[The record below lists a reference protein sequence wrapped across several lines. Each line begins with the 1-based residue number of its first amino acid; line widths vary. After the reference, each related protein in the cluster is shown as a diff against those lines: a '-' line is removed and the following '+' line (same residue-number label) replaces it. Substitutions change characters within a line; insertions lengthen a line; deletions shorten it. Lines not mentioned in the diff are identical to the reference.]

1 MLYFTRLLN
10 PALLKLSAMKKLII
24 AFFLIAGCAGYAQ
37 MGQPSSYYV
46 LDRGHS
52 EMDFSIKWMN
62 RGKVK
67 GTFDNVAGAFYYD
80 PQKPESLSGTLKIN
94 MKTLSTGIQLR
105 DGVLMKDWF
114 DTSAHPFAYFESLPV
129 TKQDKPGTIKGN
141 FTLKGITKTI
151 TLDLDNIEP
160 PARDYQNDPF
170 LIISGRTWISRKEFN
185 VTVATS
191 RYETSQNEMVA
202 ISDSVLIEFNLTAKQ
217 TSIANRLATIS
228 FQGSRSAVVYN
239 LVKDMMP
246 ADIPSRLDSLYK
258 YNPAPNPAQ
267 DFSAWYVGV
276 YFIAAKDF
284 NRALPLLQ
292 KSLEQFPASI
302 NNFDAMMQL
311 YYEQKN
317 IPEAK
322 KWMNRILADDPRHPG
337 ALEYKKRI

>member
-1 MLYFTRLLN
+1 MKHLILAVFLLG
-10 PALLKLSAMKKLII
+10 S
-24 AFFLIAGCAGYAQ
+24 CVCYSQ
-37 MGQPSSYYV
+37 MGQPSNYYS

-67 GTFDNVAGAFYYD
+67 GTFDNIAGAIFYD
-80 PQKPESLSGTLKIN
+80 PKKPESLSGTLKIN
-94 MKTLSTGIQLR
+94 IKTLSTGIALR
-105 DGVLMKDWF
+105 DGVLMKEWF
-114 DTSAHPFAYFESLPV
+114 DTAAHPFAYFETLPI
-129 TKQDKPGTIKGN
+129 TKQDKPGTIRGN

-151 TLDLDNIEP
+151 TLDVDKIDP
-160 PARDYQNDPF
+160 PALDYQNDPF

-217 TSIANRLATIS
+217 TSVANRLASVS
-228 FQGSRSAVVYN
+228 FQGSRSALVYN
-239 LVKDMMP
+239 LVKDVAP
-246 ADIPSRLDSLYK
+246 ADIPGKLDSLYK
-258 YNPAPNPAQ
+258 NNPASNPAQ
-267 DFSAWYVGV
+267 DFSAWFVGV
-276 YFIAAKDF
+276 YFIANKDF

-292 KSLEQFPASI
+292 KSLEQFPTSI

-317 IPEAK
+317 LTEAK
-322 KWMNRILADDPRHPG
+322 KWMNRILADDPRHPN

>member
-1 MLYFTRLLN
+1 
-10 PALLKLSAMKKLII
+10 MKKLIFA
-24 AFFLIAGCAGYAQ
+24 AFLSACFVCHAQ
-37 MGQPSSYYV
+37 IGQPSNYYT

-80 PQKPESLSGTLKIN
+80 PQKPESLSGTIKIN

-105 DGVLMKDWF
+105 DGVLMKEWF
-114 DTSAHPFAYFESLPV
+114 DTAAHPYAFFESLPI
-129 TKQDKPGTIKGN
+129 TRQDKPGTIKGN

-151 TLDLDNIEP
+151 TLDMDKIEP
-160 PARDYQNDPF
+160 PALDYQNDPF

-185 VTVATS
+185 VTVAAS

-217 TSIANRLATIS
+217 TSVANRLAGVT
-228 FQGSRSAVVYN
+228 FQRSRNSVVYN
-239 LVKDMMP
+239 LVKDAAP
-246 ADIPSRLDSLYK
+246 ADIPQRLDSLYK
-258 YNPAPNPAQ
+258 NNPAPNPGQ
-267 DFSAWYVGV
+267 DFSAWFVGV

-292 KSLEQFPASI
+292 KSLEQFPTAI
-302 NNFDAMMQL
+302 NNFDALMQL

-317 IPEAK
+317 ITEAK
-322 KWMNRILADDPRHPG
+322 KWMNRILADDPRHPS